1 VVLVAGR
8 VAVDGEVDQLL
19 ACHHR
24 LVGPR
29 RDPAVMPPGQS
40 VIEQSHVDHQTM
52 LLVRSEGPIL
62 DPAWV
67 VTPVSLDDLVLAYLR
82 MARDGVPA
90 SPTGLVVAP

>member
-1 VVLVAGR
+1 
-8 VAVDGEVDQLL
+8 
-19 ACHHR
+19 
-24 LVGPR
+24 
-29 RDPAVMPPGQS
+29 MPPGQS